1 MVKVEPYQATAA
13 QIEAAKA
20 RREAQ
25 QAEKAARKGQTTGGK
40 TVYDKKSKS
49 YVSETPEQ
57 AEATKDR
64 REAQL
69 AEKAERRNS
78 KFGGKT
84 IFDKESKKFVSQTS
98 EEVKNMPKPVEAEKI
113 GKGESKFAN
122 VKGMFKNMFGKVK
135 GFFQNIKGKLHI
147 SNPLKKL
154 SGKIK
159 MPEGAG
165 KITKI
170 FKGKGGKL
178 GLIGLGI
185 GLLVAGGVYLYK
197 KLTGKKDAEPD
208 KKSPKS
214 EGEKPENP
222 KTKPSNPKEAPVD
235 PDDSKAKPT
244 DPKAKPEDPK
254 AKPTDPK
261 AKADNPEET
270 PGDSGKAKEYTVV
283 KGDCVWN
290 IAKKHLKEVN
300 EDPDYKPSNKEILKE
315 TKKIMKDNNLE
326 FENDKYHVMI
336 RPKDKLQLV
345 G

>member
-25 QAEKAARKGQTTGGK
+25 Q
-40 TVYDKKSKS
+40 
-49 YVSETPEQ
+49 
-57 AEATKDR
+57 
-64 REAQL
+64 

-185 GLLVAGGVYLYK
+185 GLLVAGGGYLYK
-197 KLTGKKDAEPD
+197 KLTGGKDAEPD

-222 KTKPSNPKEAPVD
+222 KTKPSNPTETPAKPDDPKAKPTNPKAVVPAPVD